1 MTLRT
6 MEWKTYLDAR
16 RAGDFMLSR
25 QSWDATYNDAS
36 SFLNTLKSDSE
47 ENVGHWKNAQYDALL
62 NQATQITD
70 ATKRN
75 ALYQQAEVIINQQ
88 APLIPIYYQPLIKLL
103 KPYVGGFRCIIPRI
117 MSTAKSCISRHIDA
131 FIAVGARPAALFT
144 LISCDSTRQIM

>member
-1 MTLRT
+1 MTP
-6 MEWKTYLDAR
+6 Y
-16 RAGDFMLSR
+16 
-25 QSWDATYNDAS
+25 
-36 SFLNTLKSDSE
+36 
-47 ENVGHWKNAQYDALL
+47 L

-103 KPYVGGFRCIIPRI
+103 KPYVGGFPLHNPRI